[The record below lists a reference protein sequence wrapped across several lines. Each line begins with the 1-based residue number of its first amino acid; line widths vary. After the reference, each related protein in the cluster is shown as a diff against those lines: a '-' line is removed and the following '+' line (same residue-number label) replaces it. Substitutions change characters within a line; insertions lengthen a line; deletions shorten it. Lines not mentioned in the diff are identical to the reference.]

1 MAAYLE
7 FFVRSQ
13 DGLGIFVRDYAPE
26 GTPRSCPV
34 ICLHGLTRN
43 SADFETV
50 APRLA
55 ALGRRVIVPDMRG
68 RGRSDWDPQPGR
80 YRPDVYVQ
88 DVLSILD
95 ATHVD
100 RAAFI
105 GTSMGGIITMVAATV
120 APMRIAAAV
129 LNDIGPIL
137 NPAGLARIA
146 GYVGKSPSFE
156 SWDSITAAIR
166 ASQGVAFPDAGDTFW
181 NIFARRVARQL
192 PDGRV
197 AFAYDPAIA
206 DVFSRPQSDPP
217 PSMLPLFQALA
228 ARPVLSI
235 RGALS
240 DLLSPE
246 GVAAMRAIKPD
257 MDVAEVPGVGHAPT
271 LEEPAAWRAL
281 ERFLDGL
288 T

>member
-1 MAAYLE
+1 MANCSPSRRYPISRSALAISRNSLVSARGPIWRTRCPRGTMRKKEACPQMAAYLE

-95 ATHVD
+95 AARID
-100 RAAFI
+100 QAAFV
-105 GTSMGGIITMVAATV
+105 GTSMGG
-120 APMRIAAAV
+120 
-129 LNDIGPIL
+129 
-137 NPAGLARIA
+137 
-146 GYVGKSPSFE
+146 
-156 SWDSITAAIR
+156 
-166 ASQGVAFPDAGDTFW
+166 
-181 NIFARRVARQL
+181 
-192 PDGRV
+192 
-197 AFAYDPAIA
+197 
-206 DVFSRPQSDPP
+206 
-217 PSMLPLFQALA
+217 
-228 ARPVLSI
+228 
-235 RGALS
+235 
-240 DLLSPE
+240 
-246 GVAAMRAIKPD
+246 
-257 MDVAEVPGVGHAPT
+257 
-271 LEEPAAWRAL
+271 
-281 ERFLDGL
+281 
-288 T
+288 